1 MTFLIGWLVWVNV
14 GICANGISFALP
26 TNFWG
31 LINFLILSTI
41 VLSAI
46 WVRKIK

>member
-1 MTFLIGWLVWVNV
+1 MGFLIFWYFWVLI
-14 GICANGISFALP
+14 GIHTNGIGFILP

-31 LINFLILSTI
+31 LINFLILATI